1 MPPSRSGRFFRSARL
16 SFLLLLACS
25 CLVSASD
32 RKRRKPPK
40 PTPGNEDLG
49 LKNIPLTVGHE
60 AKGLVLPNY
69 DLTGRLVGRFE
80 AAVASRIDDQHVRFT
95 DLKMVSFDENA
106 KPDFNVE
113 MTEAVLNLE
122 TRVIDSHQRTKIKR
136 ADFEIA

>member
-1 MPPSRSGRFFRSARL
+1 M
-16 SFLLLLACS
+16 
-25 CLVSASD
+25 
-32 RKRRKPPK
+32 
-40 PTPGNEDLG
+40 
-49 LKNIPLTVGHE
+49 
-60 AKGLVLPNY
+60 LPNY

-136 ADFEIA
+136 ADFEIAGDKMQFDTVTHQGTLTGNVHMTIFNQSELNGPKKK